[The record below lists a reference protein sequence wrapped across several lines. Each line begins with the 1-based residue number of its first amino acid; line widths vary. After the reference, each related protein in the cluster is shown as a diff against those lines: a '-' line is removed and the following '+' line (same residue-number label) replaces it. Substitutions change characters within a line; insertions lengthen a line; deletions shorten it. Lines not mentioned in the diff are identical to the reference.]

1 MKKMIVMVVM
11 AVVASA
17 TVNAQSAAELAKQQ
31 KELNSINMKMLNAK
45 PSKDA
50 KKRAKKLTKEGW
62 MVVGSGKSIEKQI
75 TDDQLLAE
83 ELMADENGSPTK
95 RFIQH
100 SSTAVAGTQNAA
112 FATARA
118 TCQSE
123 IAAMIETKIAGA
135 MQQKID
141 NAQSSAINATTVSK
155 FHERVKSIIDASL
168 TNARAGLNIYRVLQN
183 NNYESQVTISFDKK
197 ELAARF
203 KTDNAALFEWSVQQL
218 EQEGDDELNDVV
230 DVVMANWE

>member
-1 MKKMIVMVVM
+1 MNCIMKKMIVMVAAAMFAGV
-11 AVVASA
+11 
-17 TVNAQSAAELAKQQ
+17 TVNAQSALELAKQQ
-31 KELNSINMKMLNAK
+31 KELNEINMKMLNAK

-50 KKRAKKLTKEGW
+50 KKQAKKLVKDGW
-62 MVVGSGKSIEKQI
+62 MVVGSGKSIEKQL
-75 TDDQLLAE
+75 TSDQLLAE
-83 ELMADENGSPTK
+83 ELMADENGNPVK

-112 FATARA
+112 YATARA

-141 NAQSSAINATTVSK
+141 NAQTSAINATTVSK

-168 TNARAGLNIYRVLQN
+168 SHAQAGLNIYRVLPN

-197 ELAARF
+197 ELAAQLKR
-203 KTDNAALFEWSVQQL
+203 KMQQQL
-218 EQEGDDELNDVV
+218 EQEGDDELDDIVDDV
-230 DVVMANWE
+230 MTNW